1 MQSIRYYGKDALE
14 MWELVKEWIGRLSPI
29 AINALI
35 GHWVYASIQQHD
47 YAKVAGWIVF
57 ILFYECD
64 RIKSK
69 IDHQTDRIHALHERV
84 RKCSAYPAVSSRC
97 RRVTRRQPT
106 EANRETYES

>member
-14 MWELVKEWIGRLSPI
+14 MWELVKEWIGRFSPI

-57 ILFYECD
+57 IRFCECD
-64 RIKSK
+64 RIKRK
-69 IDHQTDRIHALHERV
+69 IEIQTDRIDALHEKV
-84 RKCSAYPAVSSRC
+84 RKYSAYPAVSSRC
-97 RRVTRRQPT
+97 RCVTRRQPT
-106 EANRETYES
+106 EAYES